1 MSIRQL
7 KSSVELKSPRWAFH
21 HGAGSLRRAQGAE
34 ARSWAVKEEPRA
46 QVVDAGDGGLVAP
59 DLDASLEPDRSRQPS
74 PHDYS
79 RPAVKLGKLG
89 SIQDMRDEDCSGG
102 PVWLAVLGDN
112 TSDAMR
118 QFIGLVLAFIF
129 LSAVFFWFLA

>member
-1 MSIRQL
+1 MAIRHL
-7 KSSVELKSPRWAFH
+7 KTHVELKSPRWAFH
-21 HGAGSLRRAQGAE
+21 HGAGRIRRAEGGDAGGR
-34 ARSWAVKEEPRA
+34 ATAEEPRA

-59 DLDASLEPDRSRQPS
+59 DLDATLEPDRSHQPS

-79 RPAVKLGKLG
+79 RQPVKLGKLV
-89 SIQDMRDEDCSGG
+89 SVQDMRDEDCSGG